1 MCSRIGASFCS
12 IFGFFPLKLS
22 FFQRFLLN
30 FCPKS
35 PIIHNR
41 KAETSTFRIQVS
53 PSLSDPESGF
63 SLYPQVAY
71 SHLQPFETLFLQSR
85 NPVSTNNLAPLAVV
99 IMSVVLRQKLIFEPA
114 KINIISHSTKHL
126 RNFSSVWS
134 LASFMKLGNLG
145 IIF

>member
-1 MCSRIGASFCS
+1 MY
-12 IFGFFPLKLS
+12 FFALELAL
-22 FFQRFLLN
+22 FRALTLN
-30 FCPKS
+30 FYRIS
-35 PIIHNR
+35 TIFHNR

-126 RNFSSVWS
+126 RNFSSVWR